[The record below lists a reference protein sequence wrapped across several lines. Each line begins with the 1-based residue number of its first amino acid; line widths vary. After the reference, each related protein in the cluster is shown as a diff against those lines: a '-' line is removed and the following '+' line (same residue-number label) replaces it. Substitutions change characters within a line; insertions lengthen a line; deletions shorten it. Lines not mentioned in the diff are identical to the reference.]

1 MFPMRNSWPNY
12 KIQWSPS
19 EKTHAN
25 SKAKVVLRKVGGGGG
40 GGGGR
45 GGGRWS
51 YTWKC
56 EGTGFRE
63 SGLIRGGW
71 DG

>member
-1 MFPMRNSWPNY
+1 MRNSWPNY

-40 GGGGR
+40 GEGR
-45 GGGRWS
+45 GEMVF
-51 YTWKC
+51 YM
-56 EGTGFRE
+56 EM
-63 SGLIRGGW
+63 
-71 DG
+71 